1 MRQMEMAEKLREE
14 ERDHCL
20 NRARPMIPHEQT
32 WREKCLAREE
42 NGTDSDNNNEGLDES
57 KEKEGE
63 EGNDGQHIDV
73 VMEVNMVFVLPK
85 DFRAP
90 ESDVS
95 ELAFGAEKAMF
106 EKPMK
111 PGKHMRPLYIKG
123 HLDGVPVNWMM
134 IDSGASVNIMPV
146 SLLKELGHNESDLKR
161 TNMCPSGFSGEPVE
175 AKGIVSKELTIGSK
189 TMPTTIFVVNL
200 KGCYNMLL
208 GHDWIHAN
216 GCIPSMMHQCM
227 AQWVGDKVEIIRA
240 DDTACVALAKSQV
253 DIQGG
258 KMECLIRWGV

>member
-123 HLDGVPVNWMM
+123 HLDGVPVN
-134 IDSGASVNIMPV
+134 
-146 SLLKELGHNESDLKR
+146 
-161 TNMCPSGFSGEPVE
+161 
-175 AKGIVSKELTIGSK
+175 
-189 TMPTTIFVVNL
+189 
-200 KGCYNMLL
+200 
-208 GHDWIHAN
+208 
-216 GCIPSMMHQCM
+216 
-227 AQWVGDKVEIIRA
+227 
-240 DDTACVALAKSQV
+240 
-253 DIQGG
+253 
-258 KMECLIRWGV
+258 